1 MHCIEKKNIE
11 EKMKTFMK
19 FENLQYHTLLK
30 EFFVYFFLFFFISTF
45 SNRLTKWGRGSKRDM
60 IWRVS
65 FI

>member
-1 MHCIEKKNIE
+1 
-11 EKMKTFMK
+11 MKTFMK